1 MTQRTVNTA
10 NDEVDIRSTLDMLV
24 EQRMAIALTTVTF
37 VILGILYLLVAPPV
51 YQANITVQVED
62 SPNDVAS
69 AAMGSVIGGLSSLF
83 SVKSTD
89 DGEMEILH
97 SRLVTTQAVEAERLF
112 IEARP
117 LRLPLI
123 GTAVARRVTGL
134 STPGFLGLGGYVWG
148 KERIDVAQFDV
159 PKPWVDDKFVV
170 TALGDGRYA
179 VSGDDLTR
187 TIEGRVGVALIAHT
201 EEGPISLKIERL
213 DGLAGAKFELR
224 RRSRNDVVEELQK
237 KLVVTELG
245 KDQSG
250 VIGVKIKDSDPVR
263 AAAILNVI
271 ADRYVAQ
278 NRDRKAETADQSLR
292 FLQGQLPAVHRQ
304 LQEAEDRL
312 TTYQQ
317 RRKVVSLSDQAKAL
331 LGNYVDAST
340 ALLQLQQKRRE
351 LLATLSERHP
361 QVLAL
366 DRQIGAAKSDV
377 SDIEGTLGQLP
388 TDQQGMVRL
397 TRDVQVQTQLYI
409 GLLNSIQQLQLA
421 RAGGVGNVRVIDHA
435 VVPDKPLWP
444 KPLIIIAASFGG
456 GLFLGIIGCFTRAAL
471 TGVVIDPHDV
481 ERQTLTDVT
490 AVIPASAGQRR
501 IARHRRK
508 GGHGPFVLA
517 TRVPRDP
524 AVEALRLLRT
534 SLQFSKVADVSSHI
548 VLITGATE
556 GVGKSFTATNL
567 AVLLGR
573 AGKRVLLVDADLR
586 RGRLH
591 RDFARPAGPGLA
603 ELLLGRAAASDLIL
617 PEVSAHVD
625 LLRAGSAQEPDELFE
640 RADVRGALRAL
651 ADSYEFL
658 IVDSPPVLGIADTE
672 LLRPAANI
680 VLLVVRSGRTTTA
693 EIIETAK
700 RLHRVGSGSIDVVFN
715 GFTPG
720 LRSKQYGY
728 YGYAANQDRE
738 GAAYA
743 SNADTRERD

>member
-1 MTQRTVNTA
+1 MTQSTVNQA
-10 NDEVDIRSTLDMLV
+10 GDEVDIRSTLDMLV
-24 EQRMAIALTTVTF
+24 EQKRAIIWTTVTF
-37 VILGILYLLVAPPV
+37 LLLGVLYLLAAPPV
-51 YQANITVQVED
+51 FQANITVQVED
-62 SPNDVAS
+62 SSNDMAS
-69 AAMGSVIGGLSSLF
+69 SMGSVIGGLSSLF

-97 SRLVTTQAVEAERLF
+97 SRLVTTSAVEAERMF
-112 IEARP
+112 IEAQPKRFP
-117 LRLPLI
+117 LVGNAL
-123 GTAVARRVTGL
+123 ARHAKGL
-134 STPGFLGLGGYVWG
+134 STPGILGVGGYAWG
-148 KERIDVAQFDV
+148 KERIDIAQFDV
-159 PKPWVDDKFVV
+159 PKAKVDDKYVV
-170 TALGDGRYA
+170 TAVGDDRYQL
-179 VSGDDLTR
+179 SGDDLAQPVD
-187 TIEGRVGVALIAHT
+187 GRVGVLLIANT
-201 EEGPISLKIERL
+201 EEGPVSLKVASL
-213 DGLAGAKFELR
+213 AAMAGAKFEIR
-224 RRSRNDVVEELQK
+224 RRSQNDVVEELQK

-250 VIGVKIKDSDPVR
+250 VIGVKLKDADPVR

-278 NRDRKAETADQSLR
+278 NRERKAETADQSLR
-292 FLQGQLPAVHRQ
+292 FLQGQLPSVHRQ
-304 LQEAEDRL
+304 LQDEEDRL
-312 TTYQQ
+312 TAYQQ
-317 RRKVVSLSDQAKAL
+317 RRKVVSLSDQSKAL
-331 LGNYVDAST
+331 LGHYVDAST

-351 LLATLSERHP
+351 LLAALSERHP

-366 DRQIGAAKSDV
+366 DRQIEAAKSDV
-377 SDIEGTLGQLP
+377 SDVEGTLGQLP
-388 TDQQGMVRL
+388 ADQQGMVRL

-444 KPLIIIAASFGG
+444 KPMVILAASFGG
-456 GLFLGIIGCFTRAAL
+456 GLFLGVLGCFTRAAL

-508 GGHGPFVLA
+508 GGLGPFVLA

-524 AVEALRLLRT
+524 AVEAIRLLRT
-534 SLQFSKVADVSSHI
+534 SLQFSKGANSGSHI
-548 VLITGATE
+548 ALVTGATE

-591 RDFARPAGPGLA
+591 RDFGRQAGPGLA
-603 ELLLGRAAASDLIL
+603 ELLLGSGTAEHLIL
-617 PEVSAHVD
+617 REVTAHVD

-640 RADVRGALRAL
+640 QSDVRDALRTL
-651 ADSYEFL
+651 ADSYDFV

-672 LLRPAANI
+672 LLRPAADI

-693 EIIETAK
+693 EIVETAK
-700 RLHRVGSGSIDVVFN
+700 RLQRAGSGPVDVVFN

-720 LRSKQYGY
+720 LRSRQYGY
-728 YGYAANQDRE
+728 YGYAADQGRE
-738 GAAYA
+738 GAD
-743 SNADTRERD
+743 NAPDANTRKKDQ